1 MCTGEQ
7 KFCALGSK
15 SLDQKSFTFSLLKKC
30 NHGTF
35 NAILWDTW
43 KQIRNCIILESC
55 CSECCFFRWH
65 AFILCHLAIRDF
77 YHFSWT
83 EEYFVVCEKSQLVIS
98 LRAINSHTGHEIC
111 CCAGLGCD
119 HWDSSAG
126 RADRLFVILQYLQ
139 PPVEKRDE
147 LLQMIKDIYTKQL
160 ERAASGDNTRPSD
173 VKLISAE
180 SIALPA
186 LNVKNWKT
194 SVVLYVSP
202 ATLRWTYH
210 EQLTPK
216 AQRRLVCVLSFLTIF
231 LSVL

>member
-1 MCTGEQ
+1 
-7 KFCALGSK
+7 
-15 SLDQKSFTFSLLKKC
+15 
-30 NHGTF
+30 
-35 NAILWDTW
+35 
-43 KQIRNCIILESC
+43 
-55 CSECCFFRWH
+55 
-65 AFILCHLAIRDF
+65 
-77 YHFSWT
+77 
-83 EEYFVVCEKSQLVIS
+83 VIAETAS
-98 LRAINSHTGHEIC
+98 T
-111 CCAGLGCD
+111 
-119 HWDSSAG
+119 G

-202 ATLRWTYH
+202 ATLR
-210 EQLTPK
+210 
-216 AQRRLVCVLSFLTIF
+216 
-231 LSVL
+231 